1 MTGLI
6 KNLWNSIR
14 WTRSTDD
21 VEDEIS
27 HTRQQTETPK
37 EDPHHDTRD
46 GAGASPR
53 EPLFTA
59 VLREVAAERERAAS
73 SALDGALRNFGY
85 LAREA
90 TTDQVHLALE
100 HNINPFTN
108 QPHTAQYKKILEAR
122 KSLPVF
128 AHMAEFYK
136 IFNKH
141 QIIIMVGETGSGK
154 TTQIPQFVA
163 YSDLPHT
170 KNKIVACT
178 QTRRVATTAVAERV
192 ADEMDVKLGQQVG
205 YSIRFEDM
213 TEAGTTFLK
222 YMTDGI
228 LLREAMHD
236 PDLSRYSTI
245 IVDDAHERTL
255 ATDILMGVLKTLTR
269 RRPDLKLIIMSAT
282 LDALKFQK
290 YFAVSGGALPP
301 LFKVPGRTHPVEVFH
316 TEAPV
321 LDYVNAVIR
330 VVLKIHCT
338 EKPGD
343 ILVFLTGEEEIE
355 DVCHRIKVDVDNLIK
370 SYPETVGP
378 LECIPLYSW
387 LPPQQQQRIFD
398 PPPKAGSPDGPP
410 GRKVVVSTNIAESSL
425 TIDGIVY
432 VVDPGFSKQ
441 KVYNPST
448 RVESLL
454 VSPISKESAQQRAGR
469 AGRTRP
475 GKCYRLYTKKNFVS
489 ELKEQTEPEILRSNL
504 VSTVLM
510 LVKAGIK
517 DLVKFDYLDEPAP
530 ESLLRALE
538 ILNYLAAVDDDGNLT
553 ALGSIMAEFPLDPQL
568 SKMLIVSPE
577 FKCSN
582 EILTITAML
591 SVPNVWLRPSNKRE
605 EADAAKAMLT
615 VPGGDHL
622 ILLNVYNEYIQ
633 NRHDKDWTRIY
644 FLSAPALLQAVNV
657 REQLERLMMQF
668 EVDLATVQDQSDMSP
683 AIQQALCCGFFMQ
696 VAHKVGGK
704 RNYMTLNNQ
713 PVVLHPSCRLDK
725 QPEWVIY
732 NEFLVTNRPYIRT
745 VTGVRPEWLLEY
757 ARSHFDLEDW
767 PDSETKRALV
777 RVANRMTGR
786 FGARRGNAARVGEI
800 DEEVEDLVR
809 GLSTLAE
816 RRRGRRRGG

>member
-1 MTGLI
+1 M
-6 KNLWNSIR
+6 
-14 WTRSTDD
+14 
-21 VEDEIS
+21 
-27 HTRQQTETPK
+27 
-37 EDPHHDTRD
+37 
-46 GAGASPR
+46 
-53 EPLFTA
+53 EPLFAA
-59 VLREVAAERERAAS
+59 VLREVAVERERAAS
-73 SALDGALRNFGY
+73 STLDSTSASRSFGY
-85 LAREA
+85 LPREA
-90 TTDQVHLALE
+90 TADQVYLALE
-100 HNINPFTN
+100 HDINPFTN
-108 QPHTAQYKKILEAR
+108 QPYTAQYRKILEGR
-122 KSLPVF
+122 KTLPVF

-141 QIIIMVGETGSGK
+141 QIIIMIGETGSGK

-192 ADEMDVKLGQQVG
+192 ADEMDVQLGQQVG

-213 TEAGTTFLK
+213 TEPGTTFLK

-255 ATDILMGVLKTLTR
+255 ATDILMGVLKTLAR

-282 LDALKFQK
+282 LDALKFQE
-290 YFAVSGGALPP
+290 YFAVSGGVLPP
-301 LFKVPGRTHPVEVFH
+301 LFKVPGRTHPVEVFYIQD
-316 TEAPV
+316 PV
-321 LDYVNAVIR
+321 SDYVKAAIR
-330 VVLKIHCT
+330 LVLKIHCT

-355 DVCHRIKVDVDNLIK
+355 DACHRIKLEVDDLIK
-370 SYPETVGP
+370 SYPETIGP

-398 PPPKAGSPDGPP
+398 PPPKAGSPSGPQ

-454 VSPISKESAQQRAGR
+454 VSRISKESAQQRTGR

-475 GKCYRLYTKKNFVS
+475 GKCYRLYTKKDFMS
-489 ELKEQTEPEILRSNL
+489 EFKEQTEPEILRSNL

-530 ESLLRALE
+530 ESLMRALE

-591 SVPNVWLRPSNKRE
+591 SVPNVWLRPSKKRE
-605 EADAAKAMLT
+605 EADAAKALLT

-633 NRHDKDWTRIY
+633 NQHDKDWTWIHY
-644 FLSAPALLQAVNV
+644 LSAPALLQAVNV
-657 REQLERLMMQF
+657 REQLERTMGRF
-668 EVDLATVQDQSDMSP
+668 EVDLVSVQDQGEMSL
-683 AIQQALCCGFFMQ
+683 AIKQALCCGFFMQ
-696 VAHKVGGK
+696 AAHKVGGK

-713 PVVLHPSCRLDK
+713 PVVLHPSCRLDT
-725 QPEWVIY
+725 QPEWVIF
-732 NEFLVTNRPYIRT
+732 NEFLVTNSPYIRT
-745 VTGVRPEWLLEY
+745 VTGVRPEWLLQY
-757 ARSHFDLEDW
+757 ARLYFDLKDW
-767 PDSETKRALV
+767 PDSQTKRALM
-777 RVANRMTGR
+777 RVANKTTGR
-786 FGARRGNAARVGEI
+786 LGARFDKAARVGESG
-800 DEEVEDLVR
+800 EEVEELM
-809 GLSTLAE
+809 
-816 RRRGRRRGG
+816 RRLRTW